1 MTDNG
6 ISTQRDSHESIEF
19 RLLFRRLADRI
30 KTPLHGLQGMFE
42 LMKKLAQNDEMTEY
56 LHIAEAYNLEVI
68 TIISDCLDYI
78 QLRSGEFQLNPD
90 WINLEAAIGEINE
103 IMNLK
108 ASAKGIDFIC
118 HLSDNARGWIYTD
131 PDRIRQLLVNLID
144 NALKAT
150 RKGNI
155 ELRVESLG
163 TLEDQVIMAFKV
175 KDTGQGIDPAIAD
188 AMLLALAQEDTTAL
202 LKIPGMGAGMLIIK
216 ELSRL
221 MHGEISFET
230 HPNEGTTFWF
240 TASFPYQKDLVSSQK
255 TTLLPGSLKILLV
268 EDNFLNQKFTKT
280 ALIKAG
286 HEVDLADNGKMAVE
300 KYQSAEYDIV
310 LMDVQLP
317 IMDGIE
323 ATRRIREI
331 EKTTGRHTPIIAIT
345 AYALDRDRIKCLEAG
360 MDLFLAKPFKPVQLM
375 AMIEQALEI
384 RKNV

>member
-1 MTDNG
+1 MSDSG
-6 ISTQRDSHESIEF
+6 ISPQRGSHESEEF
-19 RLLFRRLADRI
+19 RLLFRRLANRI

-78 QLRSGEFQLNPD
+78 NLRSGEFQLNND
-90 WINLEAAIGEINE
+90 WINVEEAIGEVTE
-103 IMNLK
+103 MMKLK
-108 ASAKGIDFIC
+108 ASAKGLEFTC
-118 HLSDNARGWIYTD
+118 HLNENAHGWIYTD
-131 PDRIRQLLVNLID
+131 PDRLRQLLVNLID

-150 RKGNI
+150 RKGRI

-163 TLEDQVIMAFKV
+163 TLEDQVIMAFMV
-175 KDTGQGIDPAIAD
+175 KDTGQGLDPSIAEP
-188 AMLLALAQEDTTAL
+188 MLLALAQDDSSAL
-202 LKIPGMGAGMLIIK
+202 LRIPGTGVGMLIIK
-216 ELSRL
+216 ELSRQ

-240 TASFPYQKDLVSSQK
+240 TASFPYQKERTAAQK
-255 TTLLPGSLKILLV
+255 ASPTVGSLKILLV

-280 ALIKAG
+280 ALMKAG
-286 HEVDLADNGKMAVE
+286 HEVDLADNGKVAVE
-300 KYQSAEYDIV
+300 KYQSNEYDIV

-323 ATRRIREI
+323 ATRRIREM
-331 EKTTGRHTPIIAIT
+331 EKSTGRHTPIIAIT
-345 AYALDRDRIKCLEAG
+345 AYALDRDRAKCLDAG

-375 AMIEQALEI
+375 AMIEKALEF
-384 RKNV
+384 RDNT